1 MEACVCGWLSQCVTL
16 ERTTHLSFLVCNLG
30 LPPTK
35 VTAKSGWA
43 GPMDK
48 AGEVLEG
55 HLEQTGGSSPQRGG
69 LAHCCHQVAW
79 VGGSRGISEGA
90 RPRACGPPMADRE
103 ETASALKAGGP
114 QQVAA

>member
-1 MEACVCGWLSQCVTL
+1 MEACICGWLSQCVTL

-55 HLEQTGGSSPQRGG
+55 HLEQTRGSSPQRGPCSLLPLGG
-69 LAHCCHQVAW
+69 LGWGESGNQ
-79 VGGSRGISEGA
+79 
-90 RPRACGPPMADRE
+90 
-103 ETASALKAGGP
+103 
-114 QQVAA
+114 